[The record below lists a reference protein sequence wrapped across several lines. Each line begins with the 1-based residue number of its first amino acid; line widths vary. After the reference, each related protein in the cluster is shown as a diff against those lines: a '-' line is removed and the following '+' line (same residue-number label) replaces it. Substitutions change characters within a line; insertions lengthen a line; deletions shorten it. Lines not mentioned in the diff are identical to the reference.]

1 MSASAMAAEPPL
13 VCEVGPGHDRDPV
26 PRADGDITT
35 TLLVSRGTM
44 SGGAN
49 IASCLSAHGGV
60 HCLTRED
67 LITKVNTYGE
77 LATRVAAVI
86 SRADRDYKQ
95 FSDLRRPY
103 LIFMRRALLQYTRA
117 GRLAYFG
124 YSGHLLLPRL
134 AHLVRVRLI
143 APLEVRV
150 SRTCRVLGMREAEA
164 RDHIRSTDTERLQWA
179 RMMYGVDLRDPAG
192 YDLCVNLERWTQ
204 RGACELLVSIF
215 EQAEFQPTPES
226 VAQLENERLATEV
239 LAALVANPETRELE
253 MQAVAAY
260 GAVRLVGPF
269 LPADKLR
276 IVQDIAGA
284 VTGVKDV
291 QYEPGYRTALP

>member
-1 MSASAMAAEPPL
+1 MAAEPPP
-13 VCEVGPGHDRDPV
+13 VCEVGPGHEHHPV

-67 LITKVNTYGE
+67 LINTVNSYGG

-103 LIFMRRALLQYTRA
+103 LIFMRRALLQYTRV

-124 YSGHLLLPRL
+124 YSGHLLLPRM

-150 SRTCRVLGMREAEA
+150 ARTCRILGMREAEA
-164 RDHIRSTDTERLQWA
+164 RDHIRSTDNERLQWA

-204 RGACELLVSIF
+204 NGACELLVSIF
-215 EQAEFQPTPES
+215 EQDEFQPTRES

-239 LAALVANPETRELE
+239 LAALVANPETLELE
-253 MQAVAAY
+253 IQAIAAS
-260 GAVRLVGPF
+260 GTLRLVGPF
-269 LPADKLR
+269 LPAGKLR
-276 IVQDIAGA
+276 IVRDIAGA
-284 VTGVKDV
+284 VAGVKDV